1 MNSLIL
7 TGRLTKDPEVRYT
20 QGGMCWA
27 SFTIAVNNPGKD
39 KGASFISCKAF
50 EKTAESIEK
59 NAYKGRL
66 IGVVGRI
73 QTGSYTNKKGDK
85 VYTTD
90 VMVDRVEYFDKKQEA
105 VPDEIDKEASTQ
117 IEGFS
122 QLTDDDIPFE

>member
-1 MNSLIL
+1 MNVVIL
-7 TGRLTKDPEVRYT
+7 SGRLSKDPDVRYT

-27 SFTIAVNNPGKD
+27 SFTVAVSNPGKD
-39 KGASFISCKAF
+39 KGTSFINCKAF

-73 QTGSYTNKKGDK
+73 QTGSYVAKDGHK
-85 VYTTD
+85 VFTTD
-90 VMVDRVEYFDKKQEA
+90 VMVDRVEYFDKKQE
-105 VPDEIDKEASTQ
+105 VQPDEIDKGASVQ

-122 QLTDDDIPFE
+122 QFTDDDIPF

>member
-1 MNSLIL
+1 MNSVIL
-7 TGRLTKDPEVRYT
+7 TGRLSKDPDVRYT

-27 SFTIAVNNPGKD
+27 SFTIAVNNIGKD

-73 QTGSYTNKKGDK
+73 QTGSYTNKKGEK

-105 VPDEIDKEASTQ
+105 VPDEIDKGASTQ
-117 IEGFS
+117 IEGFT
-122 QLTDDDIPFE
+122 QLTDDDIPF